1 MTYKIVYVS
10 TAEKELNKLP
20 ENDFLKISRAINS
33 LSHDPFPHG
42 HIKLEGAKGNLYR
55 IRKGDFRVIYSVQ
68 KNIITVTI
76 LKVGHR
82 KDVYRP

>member
-10 TAEKELNKLP
+10 TAEKELNKLR

-42 HIKLEGAKGNLYR
+42 HIKLEGAKGILYR
-55 IRKGDFRVIYSVQ
+55 NKER
-68 KNIITVTI
+68 
-76 LKVGHR
+76 
-82 KDVYRP
+82 

>member
-20 ENDFLKISRAINS
+20 ENDFLKIYRAINS

-42 HIKLEGAKGNLYR
+42 HIKLEGTKGNLYR
-55 IRKGDFRVIYSVQ
+55 IGKVI
-68 KNIITVTI
+68 IGLFI
-76 LKVGHR
+76 LFK
-82 KDVYRP
+82 KILLL

>member
-10 TAEKELNKLP
+10 TAAKELNKLP
-20 ENDFLKISRAINS
+20 ENDFLKIHTAINS

-42 HIKLEGAKGNLYR
+42 HIKLEGAKENLYR
-55 IRKGDFRVIYSVQ
+55 IRKGNYRVIYSVQ
-68 KNIITVTI
+68 KNIITITI